1 VPGLEL
7 VFGVCRWGWVAELK
21 NRIGL
26 RGLRLRRPKFV
37 RDQFFLAAAKQNIKR
52 LVLIL
57 SEAPSP
63 NSLQPLSQLTK
74 TYGSASV

>member
-1 VPGLEL
+1 
-7 VFGVCRWGWVAELK
+7 
-21 NRIGL
+21 
-26 RGLRLRRPKFV
+26 V
-37 RDQFFLAAAKQNIKR
+37 REQFFLAAAEQNIKR

-57 SEAPSP
+57 SKAPSP